1 MKKLVIAGACSV
13 YNLSRLKEAFTAM
26 GFDTSFVD
34 APFMAGIKI
43 HDYNESEEILYTADL
58 SFYDAVIP
66 LSEYWISWCK
76 NHHCPNIASRAL
88 EASRSKR
95 FLYDFMKSKGFD
107 YPVIYG
113 DENEARLAMNEGR
126 RIIIKPE
133 GLHSGYGIEILDK
146 SKEQLLEKYFDQ
158 AKNIKNRTLRIME
171 IENKGAMI
179 TEAVEGVEYSADCFW
194 NKGCFSV
201 VRLCRKKISVI
212 NDKPCVTVY
221 SLLEPENQDY
231 EKYRAYLKNWTCA
244 LFDEGDMSFA
254 QFDFIDDGHR
264 VVPIDFACRV
274 GGGVSDLLMETG
286 ECAYARAVEG
296 KDGVLNKGRNLKQ
309 FSYLP
314 VVTGYVTDDDYD
326 LIPGKTRVFK
336 KKGDYVIS
344 NPSSVGSRI
353 ALTVTDFAGEIPE
366 EYFSCQ
372 LIGAKNIDLS

>member
-1 MKKLVIAGACSV
+1 MKNLVLAGACSV
-13 YNLSRLKEAFTAM
+13 YNLSLFKEVFAEM
-26 GFDTSFVD
+26 GFNTLFVD

-43 HDYNESEEILYTADL
+43 HDYKESEEILYTADI
-58 SFYDAVIP
+58 SSYDVVIP

-76 NHHCPNIASRAL
+76 NHDCRNISKRSF

-95 FLYDFMKSKGFD
+95 FLYDFMKEKGFD
-107 YPVIYG
+107 FPEIYA
-113 DENEARLAMNEGR
+113 DENEAKKALDRGK

-146 SKEQLLEKYFDQ
+146 SRENLLEKYLEQ
-158 AKNIKNRTLRIME
+158 AKNIKNRTLRIMD
-171 IENKGAMI
+171 IENKGAMV
-179 TEAVEGVEYSADCFW
+179 TEAIEGVEYSADCFW
-194 NKGCFSV
+194 NKGHFSV

-221 SLLEPENQDY
+221 SLLEPKDPDY
-231 EKYRAYLKNWTCA
+231 EEFKPFLQGWTSA
-244 LFDEGDMSFA
+244 LFDEGDISFA
-254 QFDFIDDGHR
+254 QYDFIKEENR

-286 ECAYARAVEG
+286 DNVYVRAVTG
-296 KDGVLNKGRNLKQ
+296 KDGVSDKGRNLKQ

-314 VVTGYVTDDDYD
+314 VLSGYIINDDYD
-326 LIPGKTRVFK
+326 LIPGKTRIFK

-353 ALTVTDFAGEIPE
+353 ALTVLDLAGDIPE
-366 EYFSCQ
+366 EYFRRQ
-372 LIGAKNIDLS
+372 LIGAKNIKLP